1 MKNFKEFIV
10 SEDYPTSGDYMQ
22 PMQADWNVGDI
33 DYIKPN
39 TSKPLRVKK
48 PPKAPNDPGTIPNK
62 AYLDTSKTDV
72 TEAAKCKDCGQNP
85 CICDDSHG
93 FVKEGA
99 DDHYAEAEEHLNKAS
114 KALETSDMAAHHFH
128 MSNHHEAKSQWH
140 EAKGRYLAADSH
152 AAKAEKHHEKS
163 LKAAGIKEEVMDVA
177 STYKKLSVKHLK
189 DMSKATTEAQK
200 NYAKKMIQRSIEA
213 SKMDNHTDALN
224 HYRGVSEET
233 INELSSDTLQSYKEK
248 AKKSADELTAK
259 GEHGKALGRTMSR
272 MKATGKQMTKTTA
285 SIKKALNKEEV
296 ELDEATTGATKLVHT
311 RTGKDGAKY
320 HIMQDSPSDFSIH
333 REHNG
338 KTKHIDTYGSLHRA
352 KSVLDNEVVSE
363 AAQAKHRV
371 AVTVSEK
378 DHPMVSKRLE
388 KQQKRVIVSADSEN
402 EAVTRAKKFYS
413 KQGYHVHDAEYHS
426 PITEGKK
433 SPGIGWMIKKDPTI
447 KAIIDKHKQKMKDF
461 KAHVGTRIEP
471 KDKK

>member
-114 KALETSDMAAHHFH
+114 KALETSDMEAHHFH

-140 EAKGRYLAADSH
+140 AAKGRYHAADNH
-152 AAKAEKHHEKS
+152 AAKAEEHHEKS

-177 STYKKLSVKHLK
+177 STYKKLAIKHLK
-189 DMSKATTEAQK
+189 DMMSKNATQANK
-200 NYAKKMIQRSIEA
+200 DYAKKMNARALEA
-213 SKMDNHTDALN
+213 SKMDNHIDALN

-259 GEHGKALGRTMSR
+259 GEHGKALDRTMSR
-272 MKATGKQMTKTTA
+272 MKATGKQIEKTTA
-285 SIKKALNKEEV
+285 SIKKALNREEVDLEEAHKIGSPVEVIAGSGKGIKGYIGEIRHGAFKGAPKTYTVFHGDKGAIQVGKEHIRAMKEEA
-296 ELDEATTGATKLVHT
+296 L
-311 RTGKDGAKY
+311 
-320 HIMQDSPSDFSIH
+320 
-333 REHNG
+333 
-338 KTKHIDTYGSLHRA
+338 
-352 KSVLDNEVVSE
+352 SE
-363 AAQAKHRV
+363 SKHRV

-388 KQQKRVIVSADSEN
+388 KQQKRVVVSADSKD

-426 PITEGKK
+426 PITEGKN
-433 SPGIGWMIKKDPTI
+433 SPGIGWMLKKDPTI

>member
-62 AYLDTSKTDV
+62 AFLDTSKTGV
-72 TEAAKCKDCGQNP
+72 TEAAKCKDCGQDP

-114 KALETSDMAAHHFH
+114 KALETSDMEAHHFH

-140 EAKGRYLAADSH
+140 AAKGRYHAADNH
-152 AAKAEKHHEKS
+152 AAKAEEHHEKS
-163 LKAAGIKEEVMDVA
+163 LKAAGIKEE
-177 STYKKLSVKHLK
+177 
-189 DMSKATTEAQK
+189 
-200 NYAKKMIQRSIEA
+200 N
-213 SKMDNHTDALN
+213 
-224 HYRGVSEET
+224 
-233 INELSSDTLQSYKEK
+233 INELSSNTLQSYKEK

-259 GEHGKALGRTMSR
+259 GEHGKALDRTMSR
-272 MKATGKQMTKTTA
+272 MKATGKQITKTTA
-285 SIKKALNKEEV
+285 GIKKAVNEEEV
-296 ELDEATTGATKLVHT
+296 
-311 RTGKDGAKY
+311 
-320 HIMQDSPSDFSIH
+320 S
-333 REHNG
+333 
-338 KTKHIDTYGSLHRA
+338 
-352 KSVLDNEVVSE
+352 
-363 AAQAKHRV
+363 
-371 AVTVSEK
+371 
-378 DHPMVSKRLE
+378 
-388 KQQKRVIVSADSEN
+388 
-402 EAVTRAKKFYS
+402 
-413 KQGYHVHDAEYHS
+413 
-426 PITEGKK
+426 EGKK
-433 SPGIGWMIKKDPTI
+433 SPGIGWMLKKDPTI

-461 KAHVGTRIEP
+461 KAHVGSKIEP